1 MFREIYIFI
10 KIQVGNGLEKQLDF
24 FKKYFIQIN
33 IYTYILAVLSNYNAN
48 TTYKSKS
55 EKI

>member
-48 TTYKSKS
+48 TTYDSKS